1 MKNRFLLFLKR
12 YWLCLLLSVIMSA
25 GFLLST
31 IYAGTYKIGSGMLQ
45 FDLSILYLIYVV
57 PIYSLIYGGLTYVKI
72 KKVWGPQLFLY
83 FTTVISLFYTNL
95 VINKNIDAWKNILTI
110 SAYPIIFSLIGVG
123 ITALIYKAIK
133 SIKKD

>member
-1 MKNRFLLFLKR
+1 
-12 YWLCLLLSVIMSA
+12 MSA